1 MTRFY
6 AMLNAEKITTGK
18 KKKITA
24 GLQLKIRILLL
35 KKKKKKI
42 LEYRKITS
50 FFLPEFLGTHLPP
63 TEACFKADWHS
74 SSAALP

>member
-6 AMLNAEKITTGK
+6 AMLNAEKITTG

-35 KKKKKKI
+35 KKKKKDTGIQENHI
-42 LEYRKITS
+42 LLST
-50 FFLPEFLGTHLPP
+50 
-63 TEACFKADWHS
+63 
-74 SSAALP
+74 